1 MMTRYLQC
9 DWTGRGG
16 SESES
21 GGGYP
26 VTEAADGKKLFMYHA
41 VLDHSLLQVSPM
53 REASSANMRSLMV
66 LESVVI

>member
-1 MMTRYLQC
+1 MTGLE
-9 DWTGRGG
+9 GG
-16 SESES
+16 VQSQSR